1 MSATTK
7 WIDLNDPVGVRLRV
21 ASLDNRLLYVITGI
35 KAGTRLFNRVIEELK
50 FRSSPTGAYLIRP
63 FREGEQ
69 ARPSEFRSIWPNA
82 ATRVMTRSEFFID
95 LDAARRTRANRD
107 EAANQQR
114 EQEAAE
120 LARLIESGLFLGR
133 NADGARIFED
143 ITGRSLVTDG
153 GAMMRE
159 GAGMAPTSF
168 LRASTE
174 RDLIA
179 CAQGFLREV
188 SLGEIQRE
196 ADFNR
201 FVRATFPDAPTD
213 AVSMRMAWSAIEAA
227 FVEYLM
233 REHDSAAAAWGDAV
247 HIYESMPGGALTREV
262 GVAPVPMPIALAT
275 QRLLAIGPAQEGA
288 SEPSV
293 LVPSAGNGAGF
304 ANLSEGVKIL
314 AVRSEAGGALA
325 EANIH
330 WNLGVT
336 WAASVDPQARHD
348 GILAHNVDWQAGTRG
363 EGIAAAGALSA
374 SLQPGSRAVLTLDAG
389 EMQSDSGRLAPE
401 MRQYLASLEAVG
413 TIEYAFDVSRAL
425 TQAGGAPNGTRVIG
439 FRNRPRRADDR
450 QYAEADKL
458 PVCFDWDG
466 VKTIVDETLTLRE
479 NAPELEVDPDEAI
492 KVGDLRE
499 ENRYQRPYTAFS
511 RTGAGSTMVPK
522 NLQASLS
529 YALAKLEEERGQID
543 EFVAHELGMG
553 YETLPERFSPEQIDS
568 VALMINRVQQGRGAI
583 LGDETG
589 IGKGRSL
596 SALAAWANKQGRP
609 VIFFTDRANLFSDL
623 ARDLIDIEEWGRFR
637 PFITNQDGQIL
648 DIAGEGQVLAEPVP
662 AARMKAIL
670 ADNLSPEQIGAN
682 IVFTTYSQVNSKDSP
697 KGDWLLNH
705 CQDALV
711 FFDEA
716 HVAAGSDSNT
726 AERVHQIAES
736 AWGVVYSSATWAK
749 AAKNLHIYSRA
760 FPESV
765 NIQQVT
771 DAMNRGGEEFGEVF
785 SAMLARDG
793 GFIRRE
799 HDLSKIDFVVEV
811 DSMRTD
817 RNTAVAGQVSEI
829 LGMMAM
835 VSGEIDHLLQRAN
848 SQTKSLL
855 LAAQAAREGI
865 RRAEAAEEKRELEA
879 IDALEERI
887 VQWSATRA
895 NTAAQREAA
904 QTELASLL
912 AARAPGDP
920 PSQEELAVSG
930 RIDQYAA
937 GLEETDATLEGLR
950 GQLAQAKAT
959 ARENARTRVGRA
971 RASATQAAG
980 RLFASRF
987 GTGGAIYQAMRRT
1000 LAALSADHAIERSL
1014 KAIESGRRPVIVF
1027 EDTGE
1032 AMVRQLIEEETLR
1045 MQRVAQKATQE
1056 EAGQDAE
1063 LVNQATRI
1071 LDERIR
1077 AQSQVDTIRMPTL
1090 RDLMKALVSRLG
1102 AIRSVEVSAD
1112 DEDGRGARADDDQD
1126 RLGGLAIA
1134 DVPGVTPDQ
1143 LAAYRNGIEQ
1153 IMEKVAALPEMPIMP
1168 ADVIRVGLEQAGQ
1181 RVGEISGRGLQLT
1194 PIDPARP
1201 AGLAKISKRA
1211 RKKTDIMRTVRD
1223 FNWGHLDV
1231 LTINRAAATG
1241 LSLHASPRFGNTQQR
1256 ELIEFQIPE
1265 NPTERIQLFGRVN
1278 RFDQVVAPRIS
1289 ILTTGLYG
1297 EMRTLMMQNRK
1308 LAGLSANIRSSRD
1321 NAALI
1326 EDVPDLLNRLGDEV
1340 CRDYLLENPGVAG
1353 RMSIELRSAQDAAGL
1368 ANKVTQ
1374 RIALLS
1380 PRDQKKVYDDL
1391 YMAYE
1396 DAVIQNE
1403 IAGES
1408 SGIKDNDWRAR
1419 TERDV
1424 LAWGTDQNLEL
1435 LSAFDG
1441 PVYLR
1446 DVVYEK
1452 DYQPLQWAQL
1462 EARIAEQIAVLKDS
1476 DRTGRV
1482 PVRGVVRSMTAPMLR
1497 TLDREAAGSGAER
1510 AEQFARAIFEE
1521 ILDEIPAEAI
1531 PGTEEEAAGKL
1542 KGLAS
1547 IGGKM
1552 LTFGAR
1558 VPGSEMELRLMALM
1572 SRSGETATIWH
1583 SNPEAAQMEGKP
1595 AGMQWRMNVKAAVMS
1610 DGEACAAALR
1620 KLNTWSADDMPRDAW
1635 WVERFRREWGN
1646 DPKFEALTFMPAARK
1661 AAEVLEAKKLIGLS
1675 QTKFGTIEEAL
1686 ADGEHN
1692 AVKESHQRKL
1702 FAESV
1707 LPYLTPGTQIWVRE
1721 EEGSKFAHFFA
1732 DRRMVIV
1739 GVDMPPPNEESMLS
1753 KWRFHLA
1760 SPGEEKP
1767 VILSASHLLRR
1778 AGAAPEFPRIHIDG
1792 SLFSQSKRYELRDA
1806 ARRFNDFEP
1815 GPVRMTRSLLV
1826 GNLFQAAEWAA
1837 ATKKGTAITYTDE
1850 TGQRHRAISI
1860 HKRGWGGESE
1870 FSVMSMPLRLHQKG
1884 MIVNLIEAA
1893 VSGRGDPDHVDSGR
1907 VYAYVSFKSALS
1919 SGQVGAKNENW
1930 FNIDLTNNR
1939 IEMDLEKSEKAK
1951 FVKTMRQAV
1960 ERDQKAWEA
1969 THPDQPYPITLALS
1983 ASKTAKSESRT
1994 VMYIGLPETWEGRE
2008 RLIHAMVKSQ
2018 GLQLYVSRR
2027 NRGSFR
2033 TARLA
2038 EQRYYEQL
2046 VGPLAQE
2053 RAARVAEQEERR
2065 QQVRQLLA
2073 AGVEAGAA
2081 AQEAQ
2086 LAQPVANAEVLD
2098 VVSGEPAVRPD
2109 GIGDPY
2115 DEADQARVV
2124 ASPRELG

>member
-21 ASLDNRLLYVITGI
+21 ASLDSRLLYVITGI
-35 KAGTRLFNRVIEELK
+35 KPGTRLFTRVIEELK

-63 FREGEQ
+63 FRDGEQ

-82 ATRVMTRSEFFID
+82 ATRVMTRGEFFID
-95 LDAARRTRANRD
+95 LDAARRSRATREESAS
-107 EAANQQR
+107 QR
-114 EQEAAE
+114 REDEAAE

-153 GAMMRE
+153 GAMIRE
-159 GAGMAPTSF
+159 GAGMGPTSF

-188 SLGEIQRE
+188 NLGEIQRE
-196 ADFNR
+196 ADFHR

-213 AVSMRMAWSAIEAA
+213 AASMRLAWSAIEAA
-227 FVEYLM
+227 FIEYLM
-233 REHDSAAAAWGDAV
+233 REHEGAAAAWGDAV
-247 HIYESMPGGALTREV
+247 HIYESMPGGAVTREV
-262 GVAPVPMPIALAT
+262 GAAPVPMPIALAA
-275 QRLLAIGPAQEGA
+275 QRLLGIAPAQEGDP
-288 SEPSV
+288 EPSV
-293 LVPSAGNGAGF
+293 LVPAAGNGAGF
-304 ANLSEGVKIL
+304 ANLPRGMKVL
-314 AVRSEAGGALA
+314 AVRSGSDGALA

-336 WAASVDPQARHD
+336 WADEIEPNARHD
-348 GILAHNVDWQAGTRG
+348 GVLAHNVDWQAAARG
-363 EGIAAAGALSA
+363 EGVAAPEALAA
-374 SLQPGSRAVLTLDAG
+374 SLLPGARAVLTLDAG
-389 EMQSDSGRLAPE
+389 EMQSDSGRLSADF
-401 MRQYLASLEAVG
+401 RQYIASLEAVG
-413 TIEYAFDVSRAL
+413 TVEYAFDVSRAL
-425 TQAGGAPNGTRVIG
+425 TQPGGAPNGTRVIV
-439 FRNRPRRADDR
+439 FLNRQRRADDR
-450 QYAEADKL
+450 RYAEAEKL

-466 VKTIVDETLTLRE
+466 VKTVVDETLTLRE
-479 NAPELEVDPDEAI
+479 NATEVAVDPDEPI

-511 RTGAGSTMVPK
+511 RTGPGSTMVPK

-543 EFVAHELGMG
+543 DFVAHELGMG
-553 YETLPERFSPEQIDS
+553 YETLPERFSPEQIDAIS
-568 VALMINRVQQGRGAI
+568 LMINRVQQGRGAI

-596 SALAAWANKQGRP
+596 SALAAWAHKQGRP

-623 ARDLIDIEEWGRFR
+623 ARDLLDIEEWGRFR

-648 DIAGEGQVLAEPVP
+648 DIAGEGMVLAEPVP

-670 ADNLSPEQIGAN
+670 AENLSPEEIGAN
-682 IVFTTYSQVNSKDSP
+682 IIFTTYSQVNSKDSP

-716 HVAAGSDSNT
+716 HFAAGSDSNT

-811 DSMRTD
+811 DSPRTD
-817 RNTAVAGQVSEI
+817 RNTAVAGLVSEI

-848 SQTKSLL
+848 TQTKSLL
-855 LAAQAAREGI
+855 LAAQAAREEI
-865 RRAEAAEEKRELEA
+865 RKAEAAEERRELEEIESLERRVNEQAAARA
-879 IDALEERI
+879 ITEENL
-887 VQWSATRA
+887 RA
-895 NTAAQREAA
+895 AESRHAEFV
-904 QTELASLL
+904 
-912 AARAPGDP
+912 AARAPEAR
-920 PSQEELAVSG
+920 PSAEEEAMLGLISHHT
-930 RIDQYAA
+930 A
-937 GLEETDATLEGLR
+937 GLEVADALLQGLR
-950 GQLAQAKAT
+950 RELTQAKVA
-959 ARENARTRVGRA
+959 ARDNARTRVGRA

-1000 LAALSADHAIERSL
+1000 LAALSADHAIERAL
-1014 KAIESGRRPVIVF
+1014 KAIEAGRRPVIVF

-1032 AMVRQLIEEETLR
+1032 AMVRQLIEDETLR
-1045 MQRVAQKATQE
+1045 MQRAAQSVSLD
-1056 EAGQDAE
+1056 GDGHDAE
-1063 LVNQATRI
+1063 LVNQATQI

-1077 AQSQVDTIRMPTL
+1077 AQSQIDTIRMPTL

-1102 AIRSVEVSAD
+1102 AIRTVEVSAD
-1112 DEDGRGARADDDQD
+1112 DDDARAARVDDDQD

-1134 DVPGVTPDQ
+1134 DVPGVTGEH
-1143 LAAYRNGIEQ
+1143 LTAYRSGIEQ
-1153 IMEKVAALPEMPIMP
+1153 IMAKIATLPEMPIMP

-1181 RVGEISGRGLQLT
+1181 RVGEISGRSLQLT
-1194 PIDPARP
+1194 PVDAAQP

-1211 RKKTDIMRTVRD
+1211 RKKTDVMRTVRD
-1223 FNWGHLDV
+1223 FNWGNLDV

-1241 LSLHASPRFGNTQQR
+1241 LSLHSSPRFGNTQQR

-1391 YMAYE
+1391 YMAYD
-1396 DAVIQNE
+1396 DAVIQSE

-1419 TERDV
+1419 TDREV
-1424 LAWGTDQNLEL
+1424 LAWGTDQNLDL

-1446 DVVYEK
+1446 DVAYQK
-1452 DYQPLQWAQL
+1452 DYQPLQWDQI
-1462 EARIAEQIAVLKDS
+1462 EARIAEQIAALKGS
-1476 DRTGRV
+1476 ELTGRV
-1482 PVRGVVRSMTAPMLR
+1482 PVRGVTRSMSAPMLR
-1497 TLDREAAGSGAER
+1497 ALDREAEASAPER
-1510 AEQFARAIFEE
+1510 AEQFARSIFNE
-1521 ILDEIPAEAI
+1521 IIESIPSEAI
-1531 PGTEEEAAGKL
+1531 SASDGEAAAKL
-1542 KGLAS
+1542 RGLSA

-1558 VPGSEMELRLMALM
+1558 VPGTETELRLMALM

-1595 AGMQWRMNVKAAVMS
+1595 AGIQWRMNVKAAVAS
-1610 DGEACAAALR
+1610 DGQACSAALR
-1620 KLNTWSADDMPRDAW
+1620 KLGTWSADEIPGHSW
-1635 WVERFRREWGN
+1635 WVERFQREWGN

-1675 QTKFGTIEEAL
+1675 QTKFGTIEQAL
-1686 ADGEHN
+1686 ADSEHN

-1702 FAESV
+1702 FAETV

-1732 DRRMVIV
+1732 DRRMIIV
-1739 GVDMPPPNEESMLS
+1739 GVDMPPSNEESMLS

-1778 AGAAPEFPRIHIDG
+1778 AGPAPEFHRIHIDG
-1792 SLFSQSKRYELRDA
+1792 SLFSRSKRYELHDA
-1806 ARRFNDFEP
+1806 ARRFRDFEP

-1884 MIVNLIEAA
+1884 MIINFIEAA
-1893 VSGRGDPDHVDSGR
+1893 VSSRGDRDHVDSGR
-1907 VYAYVSFKSALS
+1907 VYAHVSFKSALS
-1919 SGQVGAKNENW
+1919 TGQSGAKNENW
-1930 FNIDLTNNR
+1930 FNIDLANKR
-1939 IEMDLEKSEKAK
+1939 VEMDLEKSEKAK
-1951 FVKTMRQAV
+1951 FVKTMKQAV
-1960 ERDQKAWEA
+1960 ERDQKAWESA
-1969 THPDQPYPITLALS
+1969 HPDQTYPLTLTLS
-1983 ASKTAKSESRT
+1983 ATRTGKSESRT
-1994 VMYIGLPETWEGRE
+1994 VMHIGLPETWEGRE
-2008 RLIHAMVKSQ
+2008 RLIHAMVRSQ

-2027 NRGSFR
+2027 NPGSYR

-2065 QQVRQLLA
+2065 DQVRQLLSA
-2073 AGVEAGAA
+2073 TADSGSSMEVQ
-2081 AQEAQ
+2081 QEHESTQIARAD
-2086 LAQPVANAEVLD
+2086 L
-2098 VVSGEPAVRPD
+2098 SGEMD
-2109 GIGDPY
+2109 GRADATGDVYGDTEHAAPI
-2115 DEADQARVV
+2115 V
-2124 ASPRELG
+2124 AAPRDLG

>member
-21 ASLDNRLLYVITGI
+21 ASLENRLLYVITGI
-35 KAGTRLFNRVIEELK
+35 KPGTRLFTRVIEELK

-63 FREGEQ
+63 FQDGEQ
-69 ARPSEFRSIWPNA
+69 ARPSEFRSIWPGA

-95 LDAARRTRANRD
+95 LDAARRSRANRE
-107 EAANQQR
+107 EAASQQR
-114 EQEAAE
+114 EQEADE
-120 LARLIESGLFLGR
+120 LARLVASGLFLGR

-196 ADFNR
+196 ADFHR
-201 FVRATFPDAPTD
+201 FVRATFPDVPAD
-213 AVSMRMAWSAIEAA
+213 VASMRMAWSAIEAA
-227 FVEYLM
+227 FVEHLM

-247 HIYESMPGGALTREV
+247 HIYESMPGGSITREV
-262 GVAPVPMPIALAT
+262 GAAPVPMPVALAA
-275 QRLLAIGPAQEGA
+275 QRLLGVGAAQEGA

-293 LVPSAGNGAGF
+293 LIPSAGNGAAF
-304 ANLSEGVKIL
+304 ACYPEGVKIL
-314 AVRSEAGGALA
+314 AVRSESGSALA

-336 WAASVDPQARHD
+336 WADSVDPQARHD
-348 GILAHNVDWQAGTRG
+348 GILAHNVDWQAGARG
-363 EGIAAAGALSA
+363 EGVASPAVLAAGL
-374 SLQPGSRAVLTLDAG
+374 LPGARAVLTLDAG
-389 EMQSDSGRLAPE
+389 EMQSDTGRLAPE

-425 TQAGGAPNGTRVIG
+425 TQAGGAPNGTRVLV
-439 FRNRPRRADDR
+439 FRNRPRRAED
-450 QYAEADKL
+450 QSYAEADKL

-479 NAPELEVDPDEAI
+479 NATEIEVDPDEPI

-499 ENRYQRPYTAFS
+499 ENRYQRPYAAFS
-511 RTGAGSTMVPK
+511 RTGSGSTMVPK

-553 YETLPERFSPEQIDS
+553 YETLPERFSPEQIDAIS
-568 VALMINRVQQGRGAI
+568 LMINRVQQGRGAI

-662 AARMKAIL
+662 AARMKAVL
-670 ADNLSPEQIGAN
+670 AENLSPEQIGAN
-682 IVFTTYSQVNSKDSP
+682 IIFTTYSQVNSKDSP

-811 DSMRTD
+811 DSLRTD

-848 SQTKSLL
+848 SHTKSLL
-855 LAAQAAREGI
+855 LAAQAAREQI
-865 RRAEAAEEKRELEA
+865 RKAEAAEEKREIEA
-879 IDALEERI
+879 IDAIELQIAR
-887 VQWSATRA
+887 WDATASSTLSQR
-895 NTAAQREAA
+895 TAAQA
-904 QTELASLL
+904 ELASLI
-912 AARAPGDP
+912 AVRGPADP
-920 PSQEELAVSG
+920 PSQEELAVSE
-930 RIDQYAA
+930 RIDQSVTA
-937 GLEETDATLEGLR
+937 LETAEATLTGLR
-950 GQLAQAKAT
+950 AELAQAKAA
-959 ARENARTRVGRA
+959 ARANARTRVGRA
-971 RASATQAAG
+971 RQSATQAAG

-1000 LAALSADHAIERSL
+1000 LAALSTDHAIERAL
-1014 KAIESGRRPVIVF
+1014 KAIEAGRRPVIVF

-1045 MQRVAQKATQE
+1045 MQRAAQNATQDDT
-1056 EAGQDAE
+1056 GHDAE
-1063 LVNQATRI
+1063 LVNQATQM

-1077 AQSQVDTIRMPTL
+1077 AQSQVDAIRMPTL

-1102 AIRSVEVSAD
+1102 AIRAVDVSAD
-1112 DEDGRGARADDDQD
+1112 GEDGRADDDAD

-1134 DVPGVTPDQ
+1134 DVPGVTAEQ
-1143 LAAYRNGIEQ
+1143 VAAYRTGIEQ
-1153 IMEKVAALPEMPIMP
+1153 IIERIAALPEMPIMP

-1194 PIDPARP
+1194 PIDASRP

-1223 FNWGHLDV
+1223 FNWGNLDV

-1278 RFDQVVAPRIS
+1278 RFDQVVAPQIT

-1326 EDVPDLLNRLGDEV
+1326 EEVPDLLNRLGDEV

-1374 RIALLS
+1374 RIALLA

-1391 YMAYE
+1391 YMAYD

-1419 TERDV
+1419 TEREV

-1446 DVVYEK
+1446 DVAYEK
-1452 DYQPLQWAQL
+1452 DYQPLQWEQL
-1462 EARIAEQIAVLKDS
+1462 EARIADQIERLKDS

-1497 TLDREAAGSGAER
+1497 TLDREASAAAPER

-1521 ILDEIPAEAI
+1521 IIDAIPADAI
-1531 PGTEEEAAGKL
+1531 PGTEEEASGKL
-1542 KGLAS
+1542 KGLAA

-1595 AGMQWRMNVKAAVMS
+1595 AGMQWRINVKAAVLS
-1610 DGEACAAALR
+1610 DGEACAGALR
-1620 KLNTWSADDMPRDAW
+1620 KLNTWNAEDMPSDAW
-1635 WVERFRREWGN
+1635 WVERFRREWGT

-1661 AAEVLEAKKLIGLS
+1661 AAEVLEAKKLIGLA
-1675 QTKFGTIEEAL
+1675 QTNFGTIEEAL

-1702 FAESV
+1702 FAETV
-1707 LPYLTPGTQIWVRE
+1707 LPHLTPGTQIWVRE

-1792 SLFSQSKRYELRDA
+1792 SLFSRSKRFELKDA

-1870 FSVMSMPLRLHQKG
+1870 FSVLSMPLRLHQKG
-1884 MIVNLIEAA
+1884 MIVNFIEAA

-1907 VYAYVSFKSALS
+1907 VYAHVSFKSALS
-1919 SGQVGAKNENW
+1919 TGQVGAKNENW
-1930 FNIDLTNNR
+1930 FNIDLNNNR
-1939 IEMDLEKSEKAK
+1939 IEMDLDKSEKAK
-1951 FVKTMRQAV
+1951 FVKTMRQAI
-1960 ERDQKAWEA
+1960 ERDQKAWA
-1969 THPDQPYPITLALS
+1969 VTHPDQPYPINLALS
-1983 ASKTAKSESRT
+1983 ATKTGKSESRT

-2008 RLIHAMVKSQ
+2008 RLINAMVKSQ

-2027 NRGSFR
+2027 NRGSYR

-2046 VGPLAQE
+2046 IGPLADE

-2065 QQVRQLLA
+2065 AQVRQLLA
-2073 AGVEAGAA
+2073 TSAQAEAPAQEIEVHQVAAGA
-2081 AQEAQ
+2081 
-2086 LAQPVANAEVLD
+2086 VID
-2098 VVSGEPAVRPD
+2098 VVGEPDRSDA
-2109 GIGDPY
+2109 IGDAL
-2115 DEADQARVV
+2115 EEQSRIT
-2124 ASPRELG
+2124 ASSRELG